1 MKSLEKTLRG
11 LRLGG
16 RKALVPYFV
25 AGATPEWVRHVEAAV
40 LAGADAV
47 EIGIPFSDPMLDG
60 VVIQEASLR
69 ALDTGTTIDSIAA
82 DLSTIST
89 SVPLIAMTYYNL
101 LLHYGL
107 DRVAGTLRASGVN
120 GAIVPDLTVEESGPW
135 RAATEPHDVATIFLV
150 APSTPSERVALVTS
164 VSEGFC
170 YASARMAVTGAGTED
185 GDAKRVVA
193 KVRERSDLPTYVG
206 FGITTPDQARRAADV
221 SDGVIVGSALVRVI
235 LDGGGA
241 REVEHF
247 IGSLRT
253 ALDAPSS

>member
-1 MKSLEKTLRG
+1 
-11 LRLGG
+11 
-16 RKALVPYFV
+16 
-25 AGATPEWVRHVEAAV
+25 
-40 LAGADAV
+40 
-47 EIGIPFSDPMLDG
+47 
-60 VVIQEASLR
+60 
-69 ALDTGTTIDSIAA
+69 
-82 DLSTIST
+82 
-89 SVPLIAMTYYNL
+89 
-101 LLHYGL
+101 
-107 DRVAGTLRASGVN
+107 
-120 GAIVPDLTVEESGPW
+120 
-135 RAATEPHDVATIFLV
+135 
-150 APSTPSERVALVTS
+150 
-164 VSEGFC
+164 
-170 YASARMAVTGAGTED
+170 MAVTGAGTED

>member
-1 MKSLEKTLRG
+1 MKSLEKALRE
-11 LRLGG
+11 LRDRG

-25 AGATPEWVRHVEAAV
+25 AGATPDWVRHVEAAV

-69 ALDTGTTIDSIAA
+69 ALQAGTTIDSIAA
-82 DLSTIST
+82 DLASIAT

-107 DRVAGTLRASGVN
+107 ERVAGTFRASGVN
-120 GAIVPDLTVEESGPW
+120 GAIVPDLTVEESAAW
-135 RAATEPHDVATIFLV
+135 RTASQPDDVATIFLV
-150 APSTPSERVALVTS
+150 APSTPIERVGLVTS

-170 YASARMAVTGAGTED
+170 YASSRMAVTGSAVD
-185 GDAKRVVA
+185 AGDAEHVVA
-193 KVRERSDLPTYVG
+193 RVRERSDLPTYVG
-206 FGITTPDQARRAADV
+206 FGIATPEQARHAAGL

-241 REVEHF
+241 RDVERY
-247 IGSLRT
+247 IGTLRA
-253 ALDAPSS
+253 ALDSSID